1 MDLFLN
7 IAGSVCMAA
16 FLCLLVWRGLW
27 QLGWL
32 PKALACPFA
41 AADDLQSQSTAKKP
55 AINAQDAALLQSQSV
70 AQASAEQTSA
80 PAQSIAPCSKR
91 EGIAWFAAALVLT
104 WFFVW
109 VGFRYS
115 GQQNFYSFLPY
126 AWQRF
131 TTAGDAPHYQY
142 LAEDWYAT
150 AGDSINLIVFYPLY
164 PLLVKGFSLLTL
176 GNALVA
182 GVVLSNLCWG
192 LAAVAMRRL
201 AGRFYG
207 GVAARCATLSML
219 LFPFSFFAIG
229 MFTESLFLLLTIL
242 TLDAIATKRFTKA
255 GIFGCLA
262 ALCRTQGVLLIL
274 AAVYAFLQAYRGK
287 QALKEWRKALP
298 LALVPLGY
306 LIYLGLNWCYCGDPL
321 TFLYYQSIEPW
332 YQQADWIGNNLAQQW
347 GMAMGYPG
355 LAPYIYF
362 PQMVLY
368 FVAMAVLLYGV
379 LAQVPIPWLLYGG
392 AYIGASYLSNWLISG
407 SRYVFGCA
415 AIYLVIA
422 HIKNTKVQ
430 IAILAVEVVF
440 LLYYATC
447 FMQGQSIM

>member
-1 MDLFLN
+1 MALFLN
-7 IAGSVCMAA
+7 IAGSGCMVA

-32 PKALACPFA
+32 PRALACPFA
-41 AADDLQSQSTAKKP
+41 ADGLQSQLTAKQP
-55 AINAQDAALLQSQSV
+55 AINAEETALLQSQPV
-70 AQASAEQTSA
+70 AQDSAAQVAS
-80 PAQSIAPCSKR
+80 PAQSTAPCSKR
-91 EGIAWFAAALVLT
+91 EGIVWFAAALVLS

-142 LAEDWYAT
+142 LAEEWYAT
-150 AGDSINLIVFYPLY
+150 AGDQIHLIVFYPLY
-164 PLLVKGFSLLTL
+164 PLLVKLCALFTL
-176 GNALVA
+176 GNVLVA
-182 GVVLSNLCWG
+182 GVFLSNLCWA

-207 GVAARCATLSML
+207 ATAARCATLSML

-242 TLDAIATKRFTKA
+242 TLDAIATKRFIKA
-255 GIFGCLA
+255 GVLGCLA

-274 AAVYAFLQAYRGK
+274 AAVYAFLRAYRGK

-298 LALVPLGY
+298 LALIPLGY
-306 LIYLGLNWCYCGDPL
+306 LIYLGLNWRYCGDPL
-321 TFLYYQSIEPW
+321 AFLYYQSIEPW

-347 GMAMGYPG
+347 GMATAYPG

-362 PQMVLY
+362 PEMVLY
-368 FVAMAVLLYGV
+368 FVAMAFLLYGV
-379 LAQVPIPWLLYGG
+379 LTQVPTAWLLYGG

-415 AIYLVIA
+415 AVYLVIA
-422 HIKNTKVQ
+422 HIKNIKVQ
-430 IAILAVEVVF
+430 LAILAVEAVF

>member
-321 TFLYYQSIEPW
+321 TFLY
-332 YQQADWIGNNLAQQW
+332 
-347 GMAMGYPG
+347 
-355 LAPYIYF
+355 
-362 PQMVLY
+362 
-368 FVAMAVLLYGV
+368 
-379 LAQVPIPWLLYGG
+379 
-392 AYIGASYLSNWLISG
+392 
-407 SRYVFGCA
+407 
-415 AIYLVIA
+415 
-422 HIKNTKVQ
+422 
-430 IAILAVEVVF
+430 
-440 LLYYATC
+440 
-447 FMQGQSIM
+447 